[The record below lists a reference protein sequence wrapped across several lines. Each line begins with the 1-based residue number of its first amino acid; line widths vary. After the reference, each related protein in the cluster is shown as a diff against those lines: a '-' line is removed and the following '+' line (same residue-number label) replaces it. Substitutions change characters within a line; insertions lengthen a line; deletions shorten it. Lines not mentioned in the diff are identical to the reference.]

1 MADLQ
6 SVTKYFAKSKKIKEN
21 WTRAENFVIGFCIS
35 FDRYCQKL
43 IFEGETGH

>member
-21 WTRAENFVIGFCIS
+21 WTRPENIVICFCVI

-43 IFEGETGH
+43 IFEAETGH